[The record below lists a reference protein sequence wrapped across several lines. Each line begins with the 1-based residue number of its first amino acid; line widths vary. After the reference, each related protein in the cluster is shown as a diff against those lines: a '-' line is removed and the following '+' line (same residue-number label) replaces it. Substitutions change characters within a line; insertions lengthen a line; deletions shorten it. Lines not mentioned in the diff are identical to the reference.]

1 MSKITL
7 GSRPKNF
14 KKTLQVPLH
23 EGQTGTVEVSYVYRT
38 RKEFGAFVDELLAAV
53 PAAVPAAAAAAS
65 SEDSKYSLAAVLA
78 KNVDTQADYIMR
90 IVDGWNL
97 DEPFNRANVLKLCDE
112 LPGASEA
119 IIDNYRNAVSE
130 GRLGN

>member
-23 EGQTGTVEVSYVYRT
+23 EGESGSIEVSYVYRT

-53 PAAVPAAAAAAS
+53 PAAAAAVAD
-65 SEDSKYSLAAVLA
+65 EGQKYSLAAVLS

-97 DEPFNRANVLKLCDE
+97 DVPFSRANVLKLCDE

-119 IIDNYRNAVSE
+119 IIDSYRNAVSE